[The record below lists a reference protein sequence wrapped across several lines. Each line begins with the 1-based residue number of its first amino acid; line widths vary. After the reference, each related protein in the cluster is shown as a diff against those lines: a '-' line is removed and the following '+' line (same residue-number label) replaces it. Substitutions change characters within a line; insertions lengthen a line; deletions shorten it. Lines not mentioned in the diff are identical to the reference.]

1 MMKER
6 KAKMLSNKEYADLIA
21 KNVDD
26 QLSIYPWKDGE
37 GNRYFIKDQHFINL
51 SKPDMKIGKYQ
62 ITIDEEVRIDVY
74 LKCNHGSVIDLQIRR
89 MVEIISIQAQ
99 LFYYWHYMIN
109 NNHNDFGKELARL
122 MKIYQSK
129 DYLKYKKELA
139 EALVGIRE
147 SDSKHKA
154 PFLDV
159 LKAIKE
165 STDDLTDLFVK
176 YEQKGMQIVK
186 TMALYRQKFD
196 ETLTINSLSS
206 ESKISK
212 ETLNKML
219 IGNWA
224 YEEDYQKVN
233 DTLKLLLDEK

>member
-1 MMKER
+1 
-6 KAKMLSNKEYADLIA
+6 MLSNKEYADLIA

-26 QLSIYPWKDGE
+26 QLAIYPWKDNS
-37 GNRYFIKDQHFINL
+37 GNRYFIKNQHFINL

-62 ITIDEEVRIDVY
+62 ITIDDEMHIDVY
-74 LKCNHGSVIDLQIRR
+74 LECKLGSELDLQIKQ
-89 MVEIISIQAQ
+89 MMEMISTQAQ
-99 LFYYWHYMIN
+99 LFYYWYYEIN
-109 NNHNDFGKELARL
+109 DNHNRFGKELARL

-159 LKAIKE
+159 LKEIKE
-165 STDDLTDLFVK
+165 STDDLTNLFVK
-176 YEQKGMQIVK
+176 YEQKGRQIVK
-186 TMALYRQKFD
+186 TMALYRQKYD

-212 ETLNKML
+212 EVLNKML
-219 IGNWA
+219 IGNWT

-233 DTLKLLLDEK
+233 DTLKLLLGERKGS